1 MKTLHLGMIIGI
13 SVIALTS
20 FGVFIEKL
28 NEHLQQPYI
37 NLFITGLKENYTV
50 NDPVSFSVTLAGY
63 GTACGDTIATITR
76 ENDSKY
82 QSPGWANQIQ
92 CVANPSLHDFR
103 FTALSANT
111 SINQTGNYVLT
122 VSFDDLFEHQ
132 KTVKQKFSVF
142 ASTNTSI
149 FDTGIYPFTVGVTNA
164 NFTIH
169 YNISGNNKL
178 LDANMNLPSK
188 SLVLSL
194 QSTNNGTLIV
204 SVPRALLDIKK
215 NDRGMG
221 QFYMLANGQETAFK
235 EIHTTLTDRVFSI
248 PFQNGTKSIEIIA
261 TELI

>member
-28 NEHLQQPYI
+28 NEHQQQPYI

-63 GTACGDTIATITR
+63 GTACGDTMATITR

-103 FTALSANT
+103 FAALSANT

-142 ASTNTSI
+142 TSKNTTI
-149 FDTGIYPFTVGVTNA
+149 FDTGIYPFTVGVANA
-164 NFTIH
+164 NFTI
-169 YNISGNNKL
+169 
-178 LDANMNLPSK
+178 
-188 SLVLSL
+188 

-248 PFQNGTKSIEIIA
+248 PLQNGTKSIEIIA
-261 TELI
+261 IELI

>member
-1 MKTLHLGMIIGI
+1 MKTLHLGMIVGI

-28 NEHLQQPYI
+28 NEHPQQPYI

-63 GTACGDTIATITR
+63 GTACGDTMATITR

-142 ASTNTSI
+142 ASKNTSI
-149 FDTGIYPFTVGVTNA
+149 FDTGITPMSIDVVNTNFTVN
-164 NFTIH
+164 
-169 YNISGNNKL
+169 YNISGNNNL
-178 LDANMNLPSK
+178 LGANMDMPSK
-188 SLVLSL
+188 SLLLSL
-194 QSTNNGTLIV
+194 KTSGNGTLIITL
-204 SVPRALLDIKK
+204 PRALVDAKLPTGVDIQYIVLV
-215 NDRGMG
+215 D
-221 QFYMLANGQETAFK
+221 GQESIFK
-235 EIHTTLTDRVFSI
+235 EIHTTTIDRTISI
-248 PFQNGTKSIEIIA
+248 PFTNNTRVIEIIGA
-261 TELI
+261 QMI

>member
-20 FGVFIEKL
+20 FGVFVEKL
-28 NEHLQQPYI
+28 NDYQQQPYTS
-37 NLFITGLKENYTV
+37 LFITGLKENYTV
-50 NDPVSFSVTLAGY
+50 NDPMFFSVTLAGY
-63 GTACGDTIATITR
+63 GTGCGDTVATITR

-82 QSPGWANQIQ
+82 QSPGWSSLPQ
-92 CVANPSLHDFR
+92 CVSNPSLHDFK

-142 ASTNTSI
+142 ASKNTTI

-178 LDANMNLPSK
+178 LDANMNLQSK

-248 PFQNGTKSIEIIA
+248 PFQNGTKNIEIIA
-261 TELI
+261 FELV

>member
-1 MKTLHLGMIIGI
+1 MIVGI

-28 NEHLQQPYI
+28 NEHSQQPYI

-50 NDPVSFSVTLAGY
+50 NDSISFSVTLAGY
-63 GTACGDTIATITR
+63 GTGCGDTVATITK

-82 QSPGWANQIQ
+82 QSSRWSFLPQ

-142 ASTNTSI
+142 ASKNTSI
-149 FDTGIYPFTVGVTNA
+149 LDTGIYPFTVGVANA

-178 LDANMNLPSK
+178 LDANMNLQSK

-204 SVPRALLDIKK
+204 SIPRALLDIKK
-215 NDRGMG
+215 NDRGVG
-221 QFYMLANGQETAFK
+221 QFYMLADGQETAFK
-235 EIHTTLTDRVFSI
+235 EIHTTITDRVFSI
-248 PFQNGTKSIEIIA
+248 PFQNETKSIEIIA
-261 TELI
+261 IELI

>member
-1 MKTLHLGMIIGI
+1 MIMGI
-13 SVIALTS
+13 FIIALTS

-28 NEHLQQPYI
+28 NDYQQQPYI
-37 NLFITGLKENYTV
+37 SLFITGMKENYTV
-50 NDPVSFSVTLAGY
+50 NDPISFSVTLEGY
-63 GTACGDTIATITR
+63 GTGCGDTMATITR

-82 QSPGWANQIQ
+82 QSPGWASQPQ
-92 CVANPSLHDFR
+92 CVAHSSLHDFK

-142 ASTNTSI
+142 APKITSI

-169 YNISGNNKL
+169 YNIPGNNKL
-178 LDANMNLPSK
+178 LGANIDLPSK
-188 SLVLSL
+188 SLILSL

-204 SVPRALLDIKK
+204 SIPRALLDIKK

-221 QFYMLANGQETAFK
+221 QFYMLATDIK

>member
-1 MKTLHLGMIIGI
+1 MKTLHLGMIMGI

-28 NEHLQQPYI
+28 NEHPEQPYI

-63 GTACGDTIATITR
+63 GTACGDTMATITR

-103 FTALSANT
+103 FAALSANT

-142 ASTNTSI
+142 ASKNTTI

-178 LDANMNLPSK
+178 LDANMNLQSK

-204 SVPRALLDIKK
+204 SIPRALLDIQK

-221 QFYMLANGQETAFK
+221 GFYMSADGYETTFK
-235 EIHTTLTDRVFSI
+235 EIHTTLNDRVFSI
-248 PFQNGTKSIEIIA
+248 SFQNGTKNIEIIA
-261 TELI
+261 YELV

>member
-20 FGVFIEKL
+20 FGVFIEKIRDYQ
-28 NEHLQQPYI
+28 QQPYI
-37 NLFITGLKENYTV
+37 SLFITGLKENYTV

-63 GTACGDTIATITR
+63 GTGCGDTMATITK

-82 QSPGWANQIQ
+82 QSPRWSLQPQ
-92 CVANPSLHDFR
+92 CVASPSLHDFK

-111 SINQTGNYVLT
+111 SINQTGNYILT

-132 KTVKQKFSVF
+132 KTVQQKFSVF
-142 ASTNTSI
+142 ASKNTLI
-149 FDTGIYPFTVGVTNA
+149 FDTGVYPFTVGVTNA
-164 NFTIH
+164 NFTIN

-178 LDANMNLPSK
+178 LDANMDLQSK
-188 SLVLSL
+188 SLILSL

-204 SVPRALLDIKK
+204 SIPRALLDIKK

-221 QFYMLANGQETAFK
+221 EFYMLADGQETDFK
-235 EIHTTLTDRVFSI
+235 ETHTTLTDRVFSI
-248 PFQNGTKSIEIIA
+248 PFQNGTKDIEIIA